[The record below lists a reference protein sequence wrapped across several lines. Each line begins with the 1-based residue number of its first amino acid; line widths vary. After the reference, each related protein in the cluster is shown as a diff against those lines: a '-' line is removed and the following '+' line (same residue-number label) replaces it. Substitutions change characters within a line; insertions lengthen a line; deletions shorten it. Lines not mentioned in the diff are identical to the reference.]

1 LIKFCLGKTDGLWF
15 HAVRSGASQ
24 PASTAYSAKG
34 QNLQVLKKTAHETKA
49 LRHAPPAHQH
59 VYCQLREAILFG
71 DLVPGEAVT
80 LLGLT
85 ERLQA
90 GMTPVR
96 EAVRRLISD
105 GALLMQGN
113 RRVIVPQL
121 SPNCLEQI
129 DFMRLSLEPEL
140 LRRAF
145 PRLDPAL
152 LDTLASEDDA
162 LNTAIAHGD
171 IPGYLKRNYAFHRT
185 LYAIAEA
192 PIMTAAVD
200 SLWLRFGPSLRVVC
214 GRSGTSS
221 LPDRH
226 HDLLNAL
233 HLQREGDAI
242 EALKEDIRQGT
253 QQIRAALPPA

>member
-1 LIKFCLGKTDGLWF
+1 
-15 HAVRSGASQ
+15 
-24 PASTAYSAKG
+24 
-34 QNLQVLKKTAHETKA
+34 VLKKTAPEKKTRRQP
-49 LRHAPPAHQH
+49 LPAHQH
-59 VYCQLREAILFG
+59 VYGQLRDAILFG

-85 ERLQA
+85 DRLQA

-121 SPNCLEQI
+121 SASCLDQI

-145 PRLDPAL
+145 ARIDGAALDAL
-152 LDTLASEDDA
+152 STEDDA
-162 LNTAIAHGD
+162 LNAAIAHGD
-171 IPGYLKRNYAFHRT
+171 VPGYLKRNYAFHHR
-185 LYAIAEA
+185 LYAEAGA

-200 SLWLRFGPSLRVVC
+200 NLWLRFGPSLRVVC

-226 HDLLNAL
+226 RDLLEAL
-233 HLQREGDAI
+233 HLRREDDAI
-242 EALKEDIRQGT
+242 NALKEDIRQGT
-253 QQIRAALPPA
+253 QQIRAALPAA